1 MEIMMIF
8 LLPIFQQTTG
18 QPTNSASS
26 FLVNLLPILAI
37 IVLFYF
43 LLILPQNKQ
52 KKKHEEM
59 IRSIDKGDEII
70 TTSGI
75 FGNVVGVKED
85 SITIKVDDNTT
96 IRILKGA
103 IASVKKREE

>member
-1 MEIMMIF
+1 MNI
-8 LLPIFQQTTG
+8 LLPIFQQAT
-18 QPTNSASS
+18 QPTSSTSS
-26 FLVNLLPILAI
+26 FLINLLPILAI
-37 IVLFYF
+37 IVIFYF

-59 IRSIDKGDEII
+59 IRSLDKGDEVI

-75 FGNVVGVKED
+75 FGTVVGVKED

-103 IASVKKREE
+103 VASVKKREE

>member
-1 MEIMMIF
+1 MNF
-8 LLPIFQQTTG
+8 LLPILQQANAA
-18 QPTNSASS
+18 PTSSASS

-37 IVLFYF
+37 IVIFYF

-59 IRSIDKGDEII
+59 LKSIDKGDEII

-75 FGNVVGVKED
+75 FGSVVGVKED

>member
-1 MEIMMIF
+1 MKI
-8 LLPIFQQTTG
+8 LLPIFQQATG
-18 QPTNSASS
+18 QTQSTASS
-26 FLVNLLPILAI
+26 FIVNLLPIVFI
-37 IVLFYF
+37 IVIFYF

-59 IRSIDKGDEII
+59 LRSLDKGDEVI

-75 FGNVVGVKED
+75 FGTVVGVKED

-103 IASVKKREE
+103 VASVKKKEEDK

>member
-1 MEIMMIF
+1 MEIMMNI
-8 LLPIFQQTTG
+8 LLPIFQAT
-18 QPTNSASS
+18 QPASSTSS

-37 IVLFYF
+37 IVIFYF

-52 KKKHEEM
+52 KKQHEAM
-59 IRSIDKGDEII
+59 IKSLDKGDEVI

-75 FGNVVGVKED
+75 FGTVVGVKED

-103 IASVKKREE
+103 VASVKKREE

>member
-1 MEIMMIF
+1 MNF
-8 LLPIFQQTTG
+8 LFPMLQQTTP
-18 QPTNSASS
+18 QAAASTSTTSS

-37 IVLFYF
+37 IVIFYF

-52 KKKHEEM
+52 KKKHEQM
-59 IRSIDKGDEII
+59 LNSIEKGDEII
-70 TTSGI
+70 TSSGI
-75 FGNVVGVKED
+75 FGNVVGIKED

-103 IASVKKREE
+103 IASVKKRED

>member
-1 MEIMMIF
+1 MKI
-8 LLPIFQQTTG
+8 LLPIFQQTNQ
-18 QPTNSASS
+18 QPVSSTSS
-26 FLVNLLPILAI
+26 FIVNLLPILAI
-37 IVLFYF
+37 IVIFYF

-52 KKKHEEM
+52 KKKHEQM
-59 IRSIDKGDEII
+59 IASLEKGDEVI

-75 FGNVVGVKED
+75 FGTVVGVKED

-103 IASVKKREE
+103 VASIKKKDTQN

>member
-1 MEIMMIF
+1 MQIY
-8 LLPIFQQTTG
+8 LPIFQQATAQQAPASST
-18 QPTNSASS
+18 SS
-26 FLVNLLPILAI
+26 FLINLLPILAI
-37 IVLFYF
+37 VVIFYF

-59 IRSIDKGDEII
+59 IKSLDKGDEVI

-75 FGNVVGVKED
+75 FGTVVGVKED

-103 IASVKKREE
+103 IASVMKKQE